1 MNLDALLAEA
11 ITCIAS
17 QVARELRLVIRAEV
31 AAALAEHD
39 QGLEPLGAILDCSQG
54 ARDA

>member
-11 ITCIAS
+11 ITCIAF
-17 QVARELRLVIRAEV
+17 QVARELRSVIRAEG